1 HDSKWP
7 DLLIVVA
14 DKENITR
21 GYIADPVILTL
32 RLRLPNNRTNMYC
45 ARWAPSASDETSGTW
60 TAAGCR
66 VRNTS
71 CRITVTSEHC
81 EEFYVTCECNHLS
94 TYAVIIDIADGTALL
109 PAITDMEAVTYVLT
123 TFSLMLMLLSFFVL
137 FTFKRLQC
145 NWNSIRINLI
155 FTIFIVDLAYVI
167 GINKTSPKLFCRL
180 IAIALHYFYMACFAW
195 LFIEMLHIYRMLT
208 EKQTINYGSMK
219 FYYLL
224 GYVLPGIVVGL
235 AVGLYTDANG
245 NASFCWLVT
254 SETFIWSFAG

>member
-1 HDSKWP
+1 MVLGADWLNLHNFSGATIPKYDNNVKKGSIDKEASVTFPPSLFSLPVTSVGHASSLEVSKAYFGYVVYR
-7 DLLIVVA
+7 DLGKHVSMNTDDTIRRTGRPMTVNGPIFSLVVA

-94 TYAVIIDIADGTALL
+94 AYAVIIDIADGTALL
-109 PAITDMEAVTYVLT
+109 PAIIDMEAVTYVLT
-123 TFSLMLMLLSFFVL
+123 TLSLMLLLLSFFVL
-137 FTFKRLQC
+137 FTVKRLQC

-167 GINKTSPKLFCRL
+167 GIN
-180 IAIALHYFYMACFAW
+180 
-195 LFIEMLHIYRMLT
+195 
-208 EKQTINYGSMK
+208 
-219 FYYLL
+219 
-224 GYVLPGIVVGL
+224 
-235 AVGLYTDANG
+235 
-245 NASFCWLVT
+245 
-254 SETFIWSFAG
+254 